1 MSAVMPDRA
10 MVLAAGRGTRMRPI
24 TDEIPKPL
32 VEISGRTLLDRALD
46 RLVEENIQDVV
57 INVHHFGDQIVRHLA
72 SRDRPRIRIS
82 REDSLLET
90 GGGVLKAL
98 PLLGPGAFF
107 VVNGDVLWDAGINPP
122 LRSLASQWDS
132 DRMDGLLLMQT
143 TVGALGYEGCGDFSL
158 EPGGLL
164 TRREPPHIAPFL
176 FAGICLLHPRL
187 FAHSPE
193 GAFSLNVLFDRAIE
207 HERLYGVVHKGGWC
221 HVGEPEHLPLGDA
234 FVDGRLPQKM
244 K

>member
-1 MSAVMPDRA
+1 MSAVMPNRA
-10 MVLAAGRGTRMRPI
+10 MVLAAGRGIRMRPI
-24 TDEIPKPL
+24 TDTLPKPL
-32 VEISGRTLLDRALD
+32 IEIAGRSLLDRALD
-46 RLVEENIQDVV
+46 RLVEEGIEDVV
-57 INVHHFGDQIVRHLA
+57 INVHHMGELIVRHLA
-72 SRDRPRIRIS
+72 TRDRPRIRFS
-82 REDSLLET
+82 REATLLET
-90 GGGVLKAL
+90 GGGLLKAL

-143 TVGALGYEGCGDFSL
+143 TVGALGYEGYGDFNLDSD
-158 EPGGLL
+158 GLL

-176 FAGICLLHPRL
+176 FAGISLLHPRL
-187 FAHSPE
+187 FAHAPG

-207 HERLYGVVHKGGWC
+207 HQRLYGVVHKGGWC

-234 FVDGRLPQKM
+234 FANGTLPQKL